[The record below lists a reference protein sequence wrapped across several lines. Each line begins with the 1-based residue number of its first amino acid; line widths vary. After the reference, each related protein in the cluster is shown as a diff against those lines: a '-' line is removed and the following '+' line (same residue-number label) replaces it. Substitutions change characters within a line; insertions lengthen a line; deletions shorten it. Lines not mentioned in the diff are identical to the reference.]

1 MEKNYPIGEFLKN
14 STFLNPDDHGIWH
27 ANDEQKISYPSEGN
41 DACFEV
47 EDRSFWFGHRNAC
60 IVEMVRNF
68 PPEGKGPIFDV
79 GGGNGFVA
87 KGLMDAGWDVV
98 LVEPGPAGA
107 RNAKK
112 RGLPH
117 VICATTHSAGFQ
129 AGTLPAIGVFDVVE
143 HIQEDG
149 AFIKHLHDL
158 LERDGMLYLTVPAYQ
173 FLWSAADIRAGHA
186 RRYTLQS
193 LRALLKENG
202 FSISY
207 ATYFFKYLP
216 ATVFLFRTLPYLLG
230 LSNVQRNKKKTARE
244 HGTKDSMAVKMMR
257 RLLSSEKSL
266 ISERKIIHFGGSC
279 LVAAQKKIS

>member
-1 MEKNYPIGEFLKN
+1 MEADIFSAGHKLLLRN
-14 STFLNPDDHGIWH
+14 DGIYY
-27 ANDEQKISYPSEGN
+27 ASGSEAISYPEVGN
-41 DACFEV
+41 EACFEV
-47 EDRSFWFGHRNAC
+47 EDRSFWFRHRNAC
-60 IVEMVRNF
+60 IMELVRNF
-68 PPEGKGPIFDV
+68 PPAGKGPIFDV

-112 RGLPH
+112 RGLPN
-117 VICATTHSAGFQ
+117 VICATTHSAGFE

-149 AFIKHLHDL
+149 AFIRHLHDL

-173 FLWSAADIRAGHA
+173 FLWSAADVRAGHA

-193 LRALLKENG
+193 LRALLEENG

-216 ATVFLFRTLPYLLG
+216 ATVFIFRTLPHLLG
-230 LSNVQRNKKKTARE
+230 LSNVQRDKKKTARE
-244 HGTKDSMAVKMMR
+244 HGTKDGIAVKLMR
-257 RLLSSEKSL
+257 RLLSFEKSL
-266 ISERKIIHFGGSC
+266 ISDKKTIRFGGSC
-279 LVAAQKKIS
+279 IVAAKKLK

>member
-1 MEKNYPIGEFLKN
+1 MKPHFDFSAC
-14 STFLNPDDHGIWH
+14 STLRLAEDGIYY
-27 ANDEQKISYPSEGN
+27 AGQAGKISYPEEGN
-41 DACFEV
+41 EACFEV
-47 EDRSFWFGHRNAC
+47 EDRSFWFRHRNAC
-60 IVEMVRNF
+60 IIEMVRNF
-68 PPEGKGPIFDV
+68 PPRGNGPIFDV

-117 VICATTHSAGFQ
+117 VICATTQSAGFQ

-143 HIQEDG
+143 HIQDDG
-149 AFIKHLHDL
+149 SFVGHLHDL
-158 LERDGMLYLTVPAYQ
+158 LEQDGMLYLTVPAFQ
-173 FLWSAADIRAGHA
+173 FLWSAADVRAGHA

-193 LRALLKENG
+193 LWAVLEENR

-230 LSNVQRNKKKTARE
+230 CSNAKPNKKKTARE
-244 HGTKDSMAVKMMR
+244 HGTKEGAAVKMMR

-266 ISERKIIHFGGSC
+266 ISFKKTIPFGGSC
-279 LVAAQKKIS
+279 IVAAQKKRNEI